1 MGFQNLNSW
10 TECIFVLNTMKIAVY
25 AKSVRDPKHQV
36 GFGELLMALSQRGHE
51 IWLPPSLED
60 HVHMNIDS
68 SMQFRVFDHFSVGGE
83 NADVLICVGGD
94 GTILD
99 TLSIVRDSG
108 VPVLALNTG
117 RLGFLADVQ
126 LENLGVALD
135 DIEKGNYTIET
146 RSLLHLESSHP
157 LFDYT
162 FALNDFVIHKK
173 ETSSM
178 IVVHTYLNG
187 EFLNSYW
194 SDGLIIST
202 PTGSTGYSLSCGG
215 PIIFPK
221 SDSFVITPIAPH
233 NLNVRPVVVSDNVVI
248 SFEIEGRAS
257 SYLASLDSRSQSISG
272 EVNMAIRKA
281 DHGLNLMRLSNIH
294 FLDTLRS
301 KLQWGFDKRN

>member
-1 MGFQNLNSW
+1 MRFEPKISRGIRYL
-10 TECIFVLNTMKIAVY
+10 CIEIMKIAVY
-25 AKSVRDPKHQV
+25 AKSVRDPKHQS
-36 GFGELLMALSQRGHE
+36 GFGELLKALALRGHE

-60 HVHMNIDS
+60 HVHMNIES
-68 SMQFRVFDHFSVGGE
+68 GMLVRVFDHFVKGE
-83 NADVLICVGGD
+83 SMADVLICVGGD

-99 TLSIVRDSG
+99 TLSIVRDTG
-108 VPVLALNTG
+108 VPILALNTG

-126 LENLGVALD
+126 LENLQHALD
-135 DIEKGNYTIET
+135 DIEKGNYSIEQ
-146 RSLLHLESSHP
+146 RSLLQLDSSHP
-157 LFDYT
+157 LFDYN

-178 IVVHTYLNG
+178 IVVHAYLNG

-233 NLNVRPVVVSDNVVI
+233 NLNVRPVVVSDDVVI

-257 SYLASLDSRSQSISG
+257 SYLASMDARSQSITG

-281 DHGLNLMRLSNIH
+281 DHKLNLLRLSNIH

-301 KLQWGFDKRN
+301 KLHWGYDRRN

>member
-1 MGFQNLNSW
+1 MR
-10 TECIFVLNTMKIAVY
+10 IAVY
-25 AKSVRDPKHQV
+25 AKSVRDPKHQA
-36 GFGELLMALSQRGHE
+36 GFGELLKALALRGHE

-60 HVHMNIDS
+60 HVHMNIES
-68 SMQFRVFDHFSVGGE
+68 GMQVRVFDHFVKGDVL
-83 NADVLICVGGD
+83 ADVLICVGGD

-99 TLSIVRDSG
+99 TLSIVRDTG
-108 VPVLALNTG
+108 VPILALNTG
-117 RLGFLADVQ
+117 RLGFFADVQ
-126 LENLGVALD
+126 LENFQHALD
-135 DIEKGNYTIET
+135 DIEKGNYSIEQ
-146 RSLLHLESSHP
+146 RSLLQLDSSHP
-157 LFDYT
+157 LFDYN

-233 NLNVRPVVVSDNVVI
+233 NLNVRPVVVSDDVVI

-257 SYLASLDSRSQSISG
+257 SYLASMDARSQSISG
-272 EVNMAIRKA
+272 EVNMAIRKS
-281 DHGLNLMRLSNIH
+281 DHKLNLMRLSNIH

-301 KLQWGFDKRN
+301 KLHWGFDRRN

>member
-1 MGFQNLNSW
+1 
-10 TECIFVLNTMKIAVY
+10 MKIAVY
-25 AKSVRDPKHQV
+25 AKSVRDPKHQA
-36 GFGELLMALSQRGHE
+36 GFGELLRALAARGHE

-60 HVHMNIDS
+60 HVHMNIES
-68 SMQFRVFDHFSVGGE
+68 GMQVMVFDYFVKGE
-83 NADVLICVGGD
+83 TLADVLICVGGD

-99 TLSIVRDSG
+99 TLSIVKDTG
-108 VPVLALNTG
+108 VPILALNTG

-126 LENLGVALD
+126 LENLQHALD
-135 DIEKGNYTIET
+135 DIEKGNYTIEK
-146 RSLLHLESSHP
+146 RSLLHLDSSHP
-157 LFDYT
+157 LFDYN

-233 NLNVRPVVVSDNVVI
+233 NLNVRPVVVSDDVVI

-257 SYLASLDSRSQSISG
+257 SYLASMDARSQSISG

-281 DHGLNLMRLSNIH
+281 DHPLNLLRLSNIH
-294 FLDTLRS
+294 FLDTLRN
-301 KLQWGFDKRN
+301 KLHWGFDRRN

>member
-1 MGFQNLNSW
+1 MR
-10 TECIFVLNTMKIAVY
+10 IAVY
-25 AKSVRDPKHQV
+25 VKSVRDPKHQS
-36 GFGELLMALSQRGHE
+36 GFGELLKALASRGHE
-51 IWLPPSLED
+51 LWLPPSLED
-60 HVHMNIDS
+60 HVHMNIES
-68 SMQFRVFDHFSVGGE
+68 GIQVRVFDYFVQGE
-83 NADVLICVGGD
+83 TMADVLICVGGD

-99 TLSIVRDSG
+99 TLGIVRDTG
-108 VPVLALNTG
+108 VPILALNTG

-126 LENLGVALD
+126 LENLHTALD
-135 DIEKGNYTIET
+135 DIEKGNYTIEQ
-146 RSLLHLESSHP
+146 RSLLQLDSSHE
-157 LFDYT
+157 LFDYN

-178 IVVHTYLNG
+178 IVVHAYLNG

-233 NLNVRPVVVSDNVVI
+233 NLNVRPVVVSDDVVI

-257 SYLASLDSRSQSISG
+257 SYLASLDARSQSISG

-281 DHGLNLMRLSNIH
+281 DHKLNLMRLSNIH

-301 KLQWGFDKRN
+301 KLHWGFDRRN

>member
-1 MGFQNLNSW
+1 MR
-10 TECIFVLNTMKIAVY
+10 IAVY
-25 AKSVRDPKHQV
+25 AKSVRDPKHQA
-36 GFGELLMALSQRGHE
+36 GFGELLKPLALRGHE

-60 HVHMNIDS
+60 HVHMNIES
-68 SMQFRVFDHFSVGGE
+68 GMQVRVFDHFVKGDVL
-83 NADVLICVGGD
+83 ADVLICVGGD

-99 TLSIVRDSG
+99 TLSIVRDTG
-108 VPVLALNTG
+108 VPILALNTG

-126 LENLGVALD
+126 LENLQHALD
-135 DIEKGNYTIET
+135 DIEKGNYSIEQ
-146 RSLLHLESSHP
+146 RSLLQLDSSHP
-157 LFDYT
+157 LFDYN

-233 NLNVRPVVVSDNVVI
+233 NLNVRPVVVSDDVVI

-257 SYLASLDSRSQSISG
+257 SYLASMDARSQSISG
-272 EVNMAIRKA
+272 EVNMAIRKS
-281 DHGLNLMRLSNIH
+281 DHKLNLMRLSNIH

-301 KLQWGFDKRN
+301 KLHWGFDRRN

>member
-1 MGFQNLNSW
+1 MR
-10 TECIFVLNTMKIAVY
+10 IAVY
-25 AKSVRDPKHQV
+25 AKSVRDPKHQS
-36 GFGELLMALSQRGHE
+36 GFGELLKALTSRGHE
-51 IWLPPSLED
+51 LWLPPSLED
-60 HVHMNIDS
+60 HVHMNIES
-68 SMQFRVFDHFSVGGE
+68 GMQVRVFDYFVQGE
-83 NADVLICVGGD
+83 TMADVLICVGGD

-99 TLSIVRDSG
+99 TLSIVRDTG
-108 VPVLALNTG
+108 VPILALNTG

-126 LENLGVALD
+126 LENLHTALD
-135 DIEKGNYTIET
+135 DIEKGNYTIEQ
-146 RSLLHLESSHP
+146 RSLLQLDSSHE
-157 LFDYT
+157 LFDYN

-178 IVVHTYLNG
+178 IVVHAYLNG

-233 NLNVRPVVVSDNVVI
+233 NLNVRPVVVSDDVVI

-257 SYLASLDSRSQSISG
+257 SYLASLDARSQSISG

-281 DHGLNLMRLSNIH
+281 DHKLNLMRLSNIH

-301 KLQWGFDKRN
+301 KLHWGFDRRN

>member
-1 MGFQNLNSW
+1 MR
-10 TECIFVLNTMKIAVY
+10 IAVY
-25 AKSVRDPKHQV
+25 AKSVRDPKHQA
-36 GFGELLMALSQRGHE
+36 GFGELLMALAARGHE

-60 HVHMNIDS
+60 HVHMNIES
-68 SMQFRVFDHFSVGGE
+68 GMQVRVFDHFVKGE
-83 NADVLICVGGD
+83 TMADVLICVGGD

-99 TLSIVRDSG
+99 TLSIVRDTG
-108 VPVLALNTG
+108 VPILALNTG

-126 LENLGVALD
+126 LENLQHALD
-135 DIEKGNYTIET
+135 DIEKGNYSIEQ
-146 RSLLHLESSHP
+146 RSLLQLDSSHP
-157 LFDYT
+157 LFDYNY
-162 FALNDFVIHKK
+162 ALNDFVIHKK

-178 IVVHTYLNG
+178 IVVHAYLNG

-221 SDSFVITPIAPH
+221 SDSMVITPIAPH
-233 NLNVRPVVVSDNVVI
+233 NLNVRPVVVSDDVVI

-257 SYLASLDSRSQSISG
+257 SYLASLDARSQSITG

-281 DHGLNLMRLSNIH
+281 DHKLNLMRLSNIH
-294 FLDTLRS
+294 FLDTLRN
-301 KLQWGFDKRN
+301 KLHWGF

>member
-1 MGFQNLNSW
+1 
-10 TECIFVLNTMKIAVY
+10 MKIAVY
-25 AKSVRDPKHQV
+25 AKSVRDPKHQS
-36 GFGELLMALSQRGHE
+36 GFGELLMALASRGHE

-60 HVHMNIDS
+60 HVHMNIERG
-68 SMQFRVFDHFSVGGE
+68 MQVRVFDHFVKGE
-83 NADVLICVGGD
+83 SMADVLICVGGD

-99 TLSIVRDSG
+99 TLSIVRDTG
-108 VPVLALNTG
+108 VPILALNTG

-126 LENLGVALD
+126 LENLKSALD
-135 DIEKGNYTIET
+135 DIEKGNYSIEQ
-146 RSLLHLESSHP
+146 RSLLQLDSSHP
-157 LFDYT
+157 LFDYN

-233 NLNVRPVVVSDNVVI
+233 NLNVRPVVVSDDVVI

-257 SYLASLDSRSQSISG
+257 SYLASMDARSQSISG

-281 DHGLNLMRLSNIH
+281 DHKLNLMRLSNIH

-301 KLQWGFDKRN
+301 KLHWGFDRRN

>member
-1 MGFQNLNSW
+1 MR
-10 TECIFVLNTMKIAVY
+10 IAVY
-25 AKSVRDPKHQV
+25 AKSVRDPKHQS
-36 GFGELLMALSQRGHE
+36 GFGELLKALALRGHE
-51 IWLPPSLED
+51 IWLTPSLED
-60 HVHMNIDS
+60 HVHMNIES
-68 SMQFRVFDHFSVGGE
+68 GMQVRVFDHFVKGDVL
-83 NADVLICVGGD
+83 ADVLICVGGD

-99 TLSIVRDSG
+99 TLSIVRDTG
-108 VPVLALNTG
+108 VPILALNTG

-126 LENLGVALD
+126 LENLQHALD
-135 DIEKGNYTIET
+135 DIEKGNYSIEQ
-146 RSLLHLESSHP
+146 RSLLQLDSSHP
-157 LFDYT
+157 LFDYN

-178 IVVHTYLNG
+178 IVVHAYLNG

-233 NLNVRPVVVSDNVVI
+233 NLNVRPVVVSDDVVI

-257 SYLASLDSRSQSISG
+257 SYLASMDARSQSISG

-281 DHGLNLMRLSNIH
+281 DHKLNLLRLSNIH

-301 KLQWGFDKRN
+301 KLHWGFDRRN

>member
-1 MGFQNLNSW
+1 
-10 TECIFVLNTMKIAVY
+10 
-25 AKSVRDPKHQV
+25 
-36 GFGELLMALSQRGHE
+36 MALAARGHE

-60 HVHMNIDS
+60 HVHMNIES
-68 SMQFRVFDHFSVGGE
+68 GMQVRVFDHFTKGE
-83 NADVLICVGGD
+83 TMADVLICVGGD

-99 TLSIVRDSG
+99 TLSIVRDTG
-108 VPVLALNTG
+108 VPILALNTG

-126 LENLGVALD
+126 LENLHHALD
-135 DIEKGNYTIET
+135 DVEKGNYSIEQ
-146 RSLLHLESSHP
+146 RSLLQLDSSHP
-157 LFDYT
+157 LFDYNY
-162 FALNDFVIHKK
+162 ALNDFVIHKK

-178 IVVHTYLNG
+178 IVVHAYLNG

-221 SDSFVITPIAPH
+221 SDSMVITPIAPH
-233 NLNVRPVVVSDNVVI
+233 NLNVRPVVVSDDVVI

-257 SYLASLDSRSQSISG
+257 SYLASLDARSQSITG

-281 DHGLNLMRLSNIH
+281 DHKLNLMRLSNIH
-294 FLDTLRS
+294 FLDTLRN
-301 KLQWGFDKRN
+301 KLHWGFDRRN

>member
-1 MGFQNLNSW
+1 MR
-10 TECIFVLNTMKIAVY
+10 IAVY
-25 AKSVRDPKHQV
+25 AKSVRDPKHQS
-36 GFGELLMALSQRGHE
+36 GFGELLKALASRGHE
-51 IWLPPSLED
+51 LWLPPSLED
-60 HVHMNIDS
+60 HVHMNIES
-68 SMQFRVFDHFSVGGE
+68 GMQVRVFDYFVQGE
-83 NADVLICVGGD
+83 TMADVLICVGGD

-99 TLSIVRDSG
+99 TLGIVRDTG
-108 VPVLALNTG
+108 VPILALNTG

-126 LENLGVALD
+126 LENLHTALD
-135 DIEKGNYTIET
+135 DIEKGNYTIEQ
-146 RSLLHLESSHP
+146 RSLLQLDSSHE
-157 LFDYT
+157 LFDYN

-178 IVVHTYLNG
+178 IVVHAYLNG

-233 NLNVRPVVVSDNVVI
+233 NLNVRPVVVSDDVVI

-257 SYLASLDSRSQSISG
+257 SYLASLDARSQSISG

-281 DHGLNLMRLSNIH
+281 DHKLNLMRLSNIH

-301 KLQWGFDKRN
+301 KLHWGFDRRN

>member
-1 MGFQNLNSW
+1 MR
-10 TECIFVLNTMKIAVY
+10 IAVY
-25 AKSVRDPKHQV
+25 AKSVRDPKHQS
-36 GFGELLMALSQRGHE
+36 GFGELLMALASRGHE

-60 HVHMNIDS
+60 HVHMNIERG
-68 SMQFRVFDHFSVGGE
+68 MQVRVFDHFVKGE
-83 NADVLICVGGD
+83 SMADVLICVGGD

-99 TLSIVRDSG
+99 TLSIVRDTG
-108 VPVLALNTG
+108 VPILALNTG

-126 LENLGVALD
+126 LENLQHALD
-135 DIEKGNYTIET
+135 DIEKGNYSIEQ
-146 RSLLHLESSHP
+146 RSLLQLDSSHP
-157 LFDYT
+157 LFDYN

-178 IVVHTYLNG
+178 IVVHAYLNG

-233 NLNVRPVVVSDNVVI
+233 NLNVRPVVVSDDVVI

-257 SYLASLDSRSQSISG
+257 SYLASMDARSQSISG

-281 DHGLNLMRLSNIH
+281 DHKLNLLRLSNIH

-301 KLQWGFDKRN
+301 KLHWGFDRRN

>member
-1 MGFQNLNSW
+1 MR
-10 TECIFVLNTMKIAVY
+10 IAVY
-25 AKSVRDPKHQV
+25 AKSVRDPKHQA
-36 GFGELLMALSQRGHE
+36 GFGELLKALALSGHE

-60 HVHMNIDS
+60 HVHMNIES
-68 SMQFRVFDHFSVGGE
+68 GMQVRVFDHFVKGDVL
-83 NADVLICVGGD
+83 ADVLICVGGD

-99 TLSIVRDSG
+99 TLSIVRDTG
-108 VPVLALNTG
+108 VPILALNTG

-126 LENLGVALD
+126 LENLQHALD
-135 DIEKGNYTIET
+135 DIEKGNYSIEP
-146 RSLLHLESSHP
+146 RSLLQLDSSHP
-157 LFDYT
+157 LFDYN

-233 NLNVRPVVVSDNVVI
+233 NLNVRPVVVSDDVVI

-257 SYLASLDSRSQSISG
+257 SYLASMDARSQSISG
-272 EVNMAIRKA
+272 EVNMAIRKS
-281 DHGLNLMRLSNIH
+281 DHKLNLMRLSNIH

-301 KLQWGFDKRN
+301 KLHWGFDRRN

>member
-1 MGFQNLNSW
+1 MR
-10 TECIFVLNTMKIAVY
+10 IAVY
-25 AKSVRDPKHQV
+25 AKSVRDPKHQS
-36 GFGELLMALSQRGHE
+36 GFGELLKALALRGHE

-60 HVHMNIDS
+60 HVHMNIES
-68 SMQFRVFDHFSVGGE
+68 GMQVRVFDHFVKGDVL
-83 NADVLICVGGD
+83 ADLLICVGGD

-99 TLSIVRDSG
+99 TLSIVRDTG
-108 VPVLALNTG
+108 VPILALNTG

-126 LENLGVALD
+126 LENLQHALD
-135 DIEKGNYTIET
+135 DIEKGNYSIEQ
-146 RSLLHLESSHP
+146 RSLLQLDSSHP
-157 LFDYT
+157 LFDYN

-233 NLNVRPVVVSDNVVI
+233 NLNVRPVVVSDDVVI

-257 SYLASLDSRSQSISG
+257 SYLASMDARSQSISG
-272 EVNMAIRKA
+272 EVNMAIRKS
-281 DHGLNLMRLSNIH
+281 DHKLNLMRLSNIH

-301 KLQWGFDKRN
+301 KLHWGFDRRN

>member
-1 MGFQNLNSW
+1 MR
-10 TECIFVLNTMKIAVY
+10 IAVY
-25 AKSVRDPKHQV
+25 AKSVRDPKHQS
-36 GFGELLMALSQRGHE
+36 GFGELLKALALRGHE

-60 HVHMNIDS
+60 HVHMNIES
-68 SMQFRVFDHFSVGGE
+68 GMQVRVFDHFVKGDVL
-83 NADVLICVGGD
+83 ADVLICVGGD

-99 TLSIVRDSG
+99 TLSIVRDTG
-108 VPVLALNTG
+108 VPILALNTG

-126 LENLGVALD
+126 LENLQHALD
-135 DIEKGNYTIET
+135 DIEKGNYSIEQ
-146 RSLLHLESSHP
+146 RSLLQLDSSHP
-157 LFDYT
+157 LFDYN

-233 NLNVRPVVVSDNVVI
+233 NLNVRPVVVSDDVVI

-257 SYLASLDSRSQSISG
+257 SYLASMDARSQSISG
-272 EVNMAIRKA
+272 EVNMAIRKS
-281 DHGLNLMRLSNIH
+281 DHKLNLMRLSNIH

-301 KLQWGFDKRN
+301 KLHWGFDRRN